1 MTEATA
7 LSVELATRW
16 RRLLATAVD
25 VLLVPALTLVL
36 VMLTNVAEDADDYAD
51 NAWMLHV
58 LLLAILSY
66 LLLNGAPLWRRG
78 QTLGKALLGIM
89 IVPAAAL
96 RAPGTAMAPA
106 PLWVLILVRAWFF
119 ALLFLAVVPW
129 LAWLPLL
136 DQLFIFRKDRRCL
149 HDLTCGTGVVC
160 RPRRNPNDPSG

>member
-1 MTEATA
+1 MTEAA
-7 LSVELATRW
+7 AFSVVPAPRW
-16 RRLLATAVD
+16 RRLIATAIDAV
-25 VLLVPALTLVL
+25 LVPALTLVL
-36 VMLTNVAEDADDYAD
+36 VMLTNVAEDAEDYAD

-66 LLLNGAPLWRRG
+66 LLLNGVTLWRRG

-89 IVPAAAL
+89 IVPAALL
-96 RAPGTAMAPA
+96 RVPGTPIEPA
-106 PLWVLILVRAWFF
+106 PLWLLILARAWFF

-149 HDLTCGTGVVC
+149 HDLICGTGVIC
-160 RPRRNPNDPSG
+160 RPRRNHTDHTS